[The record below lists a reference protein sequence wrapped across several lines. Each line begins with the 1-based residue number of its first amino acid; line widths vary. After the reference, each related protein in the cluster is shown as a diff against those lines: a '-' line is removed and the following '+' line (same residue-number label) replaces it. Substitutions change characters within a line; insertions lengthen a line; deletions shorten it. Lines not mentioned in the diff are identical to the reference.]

1 MTEDKREIMELL
13 LANRFYLYSLLH
25 KCFGREPDRKQLELL
40 AGEQTGQSFALLGG
54 EVLKK
59 VPAFLGE
66 LREDL
71 KDPDFPEQAKR
82 EYRMLFIGPEEM
94 PAPPWESIY
103 MGEEAALFQETTLEV
118 RQAYRAFGMQAE
130 AYQRVPDDSL
140 ALELANVN
148 ADIKDDILGH
158 ITSGTGDNAE
168 KVVTAADAP
177 FVGIGFILANRFK
190 GTTTYE
196 AYWFYKMQFTSAGLT
211 ANTRREQTQFDHE
224 TINGSGSGVTLSAG
238 GAVQFYAYKDGLATE
253 AAARTWL
260 NGKAGIT

>member
-1 MTEDKREIMELL
+1 MTEEKREIMELL

-54 EVLKK
+54 EVLEK

-140 ALELANVN
+140 ALELAFM
-148 ADIKDDILGH
+148 
-158 ITSGTGDNAE
+158 SGLAERALDAFRRGDREEAE
-168 KVVTAADAP
+168 KCLKGSLDFLKKHLLQWIPKFLERMAGSPTDCLYPQLCLILDSFLKKDAE
-177 FVGIGFILANRFK
+177 
-190 GTTTYE
+190 TTE
-196 AYWFYKMQFTSAGLT
+196 ELLKEL
-211 ANTRREQTQFDHE
+211 E
-224 TINGSGSGVTLSAG
+224 NG
-238 GAVQFYAYKDGLATE
+238 
-253 AAARTWL
+253 
-260 NGKAGIT
+260 